1 MKNKR
6 FAAAILLSGCAYLGA
21 TSAIAQ
27 TSKPAFQ
34 FTEKDGS
41 FEQKIDVMDSVKTV
55 VKHGLA
61 QNDLKRMSGKM
72 PFEDKQTMT
81 VLLPHLKKLLGSRY
95 GELERA
101 FKKSVTGP
109 LDWEDGGLVGRAGAG
124 KNRYHAIF
132 EFNVNGEVRAAL
144 KDTGTDIAT
153 CTDFGEVNPGYFCE
167 QVF

>member
-6 FAAAILLSGCAYLGA
+6 HVAAILLVGCACLGA
-21 TSAIAQ
+21 TRAIAQ
-27 TSKPAFQ
+27 TGTPAFQ

-55 VKHGLA
+55 VKHGLT
-61 QNDLKRMSGKM
+61 QNDLKRMVGKM
-72 PFEDKQTMT
+72 PFEEKQTMT

-109 LDWEDGGLVGRAGAG
+109 LDWEDGGLVARAGAG
-124 KNRYHAIF
+124 KNSYHAIF
-132 EFNVNGEVRAAL
+132 EFNVNGEVRAAV
-144 KDTGTDIAT
+144 KDTGTEIAT

>member
-1 MKNKR
+1 MKNIQ
-6 FAAAILLSGCAYLGA
+6 FIAAILLSGCAYIVT
-21 TSAIAQ
+21 TSATAQ
-27 TSKPAFQ
+27 TAKPAFQ

-41 FEQKIDVMDSVKTV
+41 FEQKINVMDSVKTV

-61 QNDLKRMSGKM
+61 QNDLKKMVGKM

-81 VLLPHLKKLLGSRY
+81 LLLPHLKKLLGSRY

-101 FKKSVTGP
+101 FKNSVTGP
-109 LDWEDGGLVGRAGAG
+109 LDWEDGRLVGRAGAG

-132 EFNVNGEVRAAL
+132 EFNVSGEVRAAL
-144 KDTGTDIAT
+144 KDTGTEIAT